1 MTSFRDR
8 FFTPGVARTM
18 MSPSA
23 IAATVGGAGV
33 GGLAGSVVG
42 SAAMVIGGILGAA
55 VGWTARVGTA
65 VPKAPARKR
74 IDPFT
79 LAEPWRRLV
88 QNAVA
93 ARKQFDDAVKRAKD
107 GPIQER
113 LASIGVRIND
123 AVDDAWETARAG
135 NELASAYSRVDAK
148 GAQRQL
154 DKLRA
159 ADNGA
164 GGSAESSASIT
175 SITSAATAE
184 ALESRV
190 ATALRMAAMITTTED
205 QLRLLNARLDES
217 VTRCI
222 ELSVG
227 AYQPDEFNAVEGAV
241 GSITDEL
248 EALRSALADTAS

>member
-33 GGLAGSVVG
+33 GGLAGSLVG
-42 SAAMVIGGILGAA
+42 DSATMVIGGILGAA

-93 ARKQFDDAVKRAKD
+93 ARKQFDDAVKRSKD

-123 AVDDAWETARAG
+123 AVDDAWESARAG
-135 NELASAYSRVDAK
+135 NELANAYSRVDAK

-164 GGSAESSASIT
+164 GGSADSSA

-190 ATALRMAAMITTTED
+190 ATARRMAAMITTTED

-248 EALRSALADTAS
+248 EALRSALADTES